1 MIFGMHTKNTFAAA
15 AAAAAAIVVLLSVA
29 AGTLLI
35 AGEPPAAAPATKPA
49 AATTAPGTS
58 ETKPNGLKI
67 TYVATGDGARVGDNV
82 SVLYTGKLQDGTEF
96 DSSAKHGNEPIEFI
110 LGRGMV
116 IKGWDEGI
124 QGMQVGEKRTLV
136 IPPSLGYGEQG
147 AGGVIPPNATL
158 TFDVELVGLRRPPQA
173 PQQ

>member
-1 MIFGMHTKNTFAAA
+1 MKNTFAPVA
-15 AAAAAAIVVLLSVA
+15 VVAVVV
-29 AGTLLI
+29 TLLASTLALL
-35 AGEPPAAAPATKPA
+35 AGEPPAAATTKPA
-49 AATTAPGTS
+49 AAASAPGKT

-67 TYVATGDGARVGDNV
+67 TYVAPGEGAKAGDNV

-96 DSSAKHGNEPIEFI
+96 DSSAKHGNEPIDFI
-110 LGRGMV
+110 LGKSMV
-116 IKGWDEGI
+116 IKGWDEGL

-136 IPPSLGYGEQG
+136 IPPTLGYGEQG

-158 TFDVELVGLRRPPQA
+158 TFDVELVGLRRPVQ

>member
-1 MIFGMHTKNTFAAA
+1 MKNTFA
-15 AAAAAAIVVLLSVA
+15 VVVIASLVATSLL
-29 AGTLLI
+29 L

-49 AATTAPGTS
+49 AAPATGTS

-67 TYVATGDGARVGDNV
+67 TYVAPAEGAKVGDNV
-82 SVLYTGKLQDGTEF
+82 SVLYAGKLQDGTEF

-116 IKGWDEGI
+116 IKGWDEGL

-158 TFDVELVGLRRPPQA
+158 TFDVELVGLRRPPQ
-173 PQQ
+173 QQQ

>member
-1 MIFGMHTKNTFAAA
+1 MNPYAAL
-15 AAAAAAIVVLLSVA
+15 VVASLL
-29 AGTLLI
+29 GTSFLL

-49 AATTAPGTS
+49 TAAAAAGTGKT

-67 TYVATGDGARVGDNV
+67 TYVAPPEGAKVGDNV
-82 SVLYTGKLQDGTEF
+82 SVLYAGKLQDGTEF
-96 DSSAKHGNEPIEFI
+96 DSSAKHGGDPIEFI
-110 LGRGMV
+110 LGKGMV
-116 IKGWDEGI
+116 IKGWDEGL

-136 IPPSLGYGEQG
+136 IPPSLGYGETG

-158 TFDVELVGLRRPPQA
+158 TFDVELVGLRRPPQ